1 MLSLFSERQQIGQ
14 KCLSQYFLIIQYEK
28 VNSSFPYS
36 SKNSILF
43 TPFSVTV
50 GNMVCELHHSLCL
63 ALATENSISVI
74 THLLK
79 CLAAL
84 IQNTPYHRLE
94 LGLITKLVE
103 SVQSYLEHKGNAVAH
118 CLQLSSRNL
127 YFAYLSKFVEHAFG
141 LINKRSLKA
150 VNVEHASQ
158 ESSLRS

>member
-1 MLSLFSERQQIGQ
+1 M
-14 KCLSQYFLIIQYEK
+14 
-28 VNSSFPYS
+28 
-36 SKNSILF
+36 LF

-94 LGLITKLVE
+94 PGLITKLVE
-103 SVQSYLEHKGNAVAH
+103 SAKSYLKHKGNAVAR
-118 CLQLSSRNL
+118 CVQLSSRNL
-127 YFAYLSKFVEHAFG
+127 YFADLQVYG
-141 LINKRSLKA
+141 TCI
-150 VNVEHASQ
+150 
-158 ESSLRS
+158 